1 MSGWKSQVRW
11 EISQVKGK
19 LSLTTI
25 KQTIHSNEPQLW
37 LLIKATIPKNKNKI
51 KNYYIHALAGP
62 LKVSGKLPCM
72 PLLALNAFK
81 SLQD

>member
-25 KQTIHSNEPQLW
+25 KQMIHSNEPQLW
-37 LLIKATIPKNKNKI
+37 LLIKATIQKNKNKI
-51 KNYYIHALAGP
+51 KNYHIHIL
-62 LKVSGKLPCM
+62 VLPCISWSTQSVRKTPM
-72 PLLALNAFK
+72 HAIIGP
-81 SLQD
+81 